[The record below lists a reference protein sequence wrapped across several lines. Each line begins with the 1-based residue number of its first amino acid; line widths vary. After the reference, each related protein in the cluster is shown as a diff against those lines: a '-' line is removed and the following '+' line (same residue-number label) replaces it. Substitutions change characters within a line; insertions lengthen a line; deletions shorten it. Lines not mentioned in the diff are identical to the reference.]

1 MLLFTYKR
9 EVKSWKV
16 EVRNHL
22 GEKPTLDK
30 RKLSFTRPHL
40 TRPQIWHHA
49 LNIGNTQTYLH
60 TQKITSKLCGVE
72 TRESTVTGT
81 QLQTQLH
88 CLVTLRVM
96 DSVLDHVLRPNGLC
110 KTRNSPS
117 N

>member
-16 EVRNHL
+16 EVGNRL

-40 TRPQIWHHA
+40 TRPQIWHHV
-49 LNIGNTQTYLH
+49 LNIGNTQSTYTH

-72 TRESTVTGT
+72 TRESTVTGA

-96 DSVLDHVLRPNGLC
+96 DSVFDHVRPNGLC
-110 KTRNSPS
+110 KTRNSA
-117 N
+117 NN

>member
-16 EVRNHL
+16 EVGNRL

-30 RKLSFTRPHL
+30 RKLSFTPDKTSNMASRVKYWEYTNLL
-40 TRPQIWHHA
+40 T
-49 LNIGNTQTYLH
+49 H
-60 TQKITSKLCGVE
+60 TQKITSKLCGVQ

-110 KTRNSPS
+110 KTRNSP
-117 N
+117 NN